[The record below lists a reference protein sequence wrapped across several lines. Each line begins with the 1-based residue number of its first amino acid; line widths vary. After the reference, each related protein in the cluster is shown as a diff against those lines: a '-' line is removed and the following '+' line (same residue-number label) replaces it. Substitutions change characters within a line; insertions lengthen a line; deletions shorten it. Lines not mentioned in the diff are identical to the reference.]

1 MFLSSWSHVGGNS
14 VTVMTEAAIR
24 TWDLSRSYG
33 AHNALTELSLDV
45 PRGEV
50 FGLLGHNG
58 AGKTTTV
65 NLLTTLLE
73 PTSGRAEIGGQ
84 DVVDDAAAVR
94 RSIGYLP
101 ENVQFYDSLTLMENL
116 RFFGRLSGMRKPD
129 ARIADVL
136 RFLDFTGH
144 ENQRLGTFSKGM
156 RQRVGIAQAILHEP
170 SVLFLDEPTSGL
182 DPEGVRTLRETI
194 VRLNKEYGMTV
205 FMNTHLLSEVT
216 RTCTSIGILNHGRL
230 VHHDT
235 LANTLAAFP
244 EEQSLEAIY
253 FQLDPAV
260 TS

>member
-1 MFLSSWSHVGGNS
+1 
-14 VTVMTEAAIR
+14 
-24 TWDLSRSYG
+24 
-33 AHNALTELSLDV
+33 
-45 PRGEV
+45 V

-73 PTSGRAEIGGQ
+73 PTGGGAEIEGRS
-84 DVVDDAAAVR
+84 VSDDAANVR

-116 RFFGRLSGMRKPD
+116 RFFGRLSGIRKPD

-136 RFLDFTGH
+136 RFLDFPGH

-182 DPEGVRTLRETI
+182 DPEGVRMLRETI
-194 VRLNKEYGMTV
+194 IKLNGEFGITV

-230 VHHDT
+230 VHHGS
-235 LANTLAAFP
+235 LAGTLAAFP
-244 EEQSLEAIY
+244 EEQSLEEIY
-253 FQLDPAV
+253 FQLDPAMAR
-260 TS
+260 